1 MPYLMKIGDDMVTD
15 KDVILAKKVQLAR
28 AAAQWEEQQDAP
40 EWLDTA
46 AWPQYMESGTRER
59 LYRSHSDKE
68 LKDVLHAAAGRLG
81 RLPNKR
87 DVFCV
92 YRFFIIRRYGNWPRS
107 LVAAGLKAPRR
118 QRRLANRQREQEY
131 LRRQEG
137 TPQAVVEEGRLC
149 SN

>member
-1 MPYLMKIGDDMVTD
+1 MVTD

-28 AAAQWEEQQDAP
+28 DAAQWEEQQDAP

-46 AWPQYMESGTRER
+46 ACIRISIAGHGRG